1 MQLQEAGDDRAR
13 LYIPAEL
20 RDALHLT
27 DFEEVSIRL
36 NCEHG
41 HPVAFITPVTDDDE
55 TDGVI
60 RSLTVKSN
68 GQVQLDFPRQI
79 AVAAGLLNTDLM
91 LHRRNDHL
99 VLSPEKEE
107 RD

>member
-20 RDALHLT
+20 RDALDLT

-36 NCEHG
+36 SCEEG
-41 HPVAFITPVTDDDE
+41 YPVAFITPVSEDE
-55 TDGVI
+55 EPGGVV

-68 GQVQLDFPRQI
+68 RQVRLDFPRQI
-79 AVAAGLLNTDLM
+79 AVAADLLDRELTLD
-91 LHRRNDHL
+91 RRDDRL
-99 VLSPEKEE
+99 VLGPDE
-107 RD
+107 